1 MNIATGLVVIV
12 LDCILNEVCKS
23 KRQLHLIYLCSYRSE
38 ALEYKLH
45 LLLVSNRL
53 KSLHNLLEQVID
65 INTLDI
71 QRGSRLV
78 HLDQ

>member
-23 KRQLHLIYLCSYRSE
+23 KCQLHLIYLCRHRPE
-38 ALEYKLH
+38 AFEYKLH

-53 KSLHNLLEQVID
+53 KPLHNLLKQVID